1 MKLEIRDER
10 AEDLKQ
16 ITAVT
21 VAAFE
26 QAEHS
31 SHTEQFIVDALREA
45 GQLIVSLVAVDE
57 DQVVGHVVI
66 SPVTV
71 STGAA
76 GWYGLGPISVLPAW
90 QGRGVGAALM
100 KAALSD
106 LQKQGAAGCVVL
118 GDPAYYS
125 RFGFIANTGLV
136 LPGVP
141 QAYFQALS
149 FRGGFPAGVVEYH
162 PAFNATE

>member
-1 MKLEIRDER
+1 MTLEIRNEH

-45 GQLIVSLVAVDE
+45 GQSIVSLVAVDE

-100 KAALSD
+100 KAALRD

-149 FRGGFPAGVVEYH
+149 FRGEFPAGLVEYH

>member
-1 MKLEIRDER
+1 MNLIIRNER
-10 AEDLKQ
+10 AEDAKQ

-26 QAEHS
+26 QEKHS
-31 SHTEQFIVDALREA
+31 SHTEQFIVDALRKA
-45 GQLIVSLVAVDE
+45 GQLTVSLVAVDE
-57 DQVVGHVVI
+57 DQVVGHVAV

-71 STGAA
+71 SSGAA
-76 GWYGLGPISVLPAW
+76 GWYGLGPISVLPDLH
-90 QGRGVGAALM
+90 GRGIGSSLM
-100 KAALSD
+100 KAALTE

-118 GDPAYYS
+118 GDPGYYH
-125 RFGFIANTGLV
+125 RFGFRAHPELV

-149 FRGGFPAGVVEYH
+149 FCGDCPAGTVQYH
-162 PAFNATE
+162 PSFNATE